1 MRREDEERREEGGLP
16 FTLLIL
22 QVFLLE
28 VRILLV
34 LLAPL
39 MLLLLRVARLMLELP
54 AWPRLHRTPHRRGD
68 LPQAASSGRWA
79 PAPT

>member
-34 LLAPL
+34 LLAQL
-39 MLLLLRVARLMLELP
+39 MLLLLRVARLILELP
-54 AWPRLHRTPHRRGD
+54 ALF
-68 LPQAASSGRWA
+68 
-79 PAPT
+79 